1 MRIQV
6 NSETVYCYT
15 NSRDID
21 HNKPSIVFVHGSG
34 MDHTVWTLASRHF
47 ARHGNN
53 VISIDLPG
61 HGRSSGNPLAR
72 VEEMAAWVISV
83 LDTLGINPVSY
94 THLRAHET

>member
-6 NSETVYCYT
+6 NGETVYCYT

-21 HNKPSIVFVHGSG
+21 HDKSSIVFVHGSG

-53 VISIDLPG
+53 VISIDLPVTAA
-61 HGRSSGNPLAR
+61 RAVSPWPL
-72 VEEMAAWVISV
+72 
-83 LDTLGINPVSY
+83 
-94 THLRAHET
+94 LRTCLPG